1 MKIAVT
7 DANIFIDLIRLEI
20 LEYLF
25 RLELDLH
32 TTLNVVHELKADQYD
47 IVKPFIKDKSIDI
60 HSLTE
65 EEIIEITTKN
75 YSKKLS
81 PQDLSVI
88 ILALKLNAEVLTGD
102 NLLRK
107 YCQKERLE
115 VHGILWIFNLL
126 VEKELIPRNL
136 AFVKLELLISQ
147 NNRLPKD
154 ECNKRLND
162 WSL

>member
-1 MKIAVT
+1 MSFSLRIGLTYYV
-7 DANIFIDLIRLEI
+7 N
-20 LEYLF
+20 
-25 RLELDLH
+25 
-32 TTLNVVHELKADQYD
+32 ELKADQYN
-47 IVKPFIKDKSIDI
+47 ILKPFIKDKSIDI
-60 HSLTE
+60 HSLIE

-81 PQDLSVI
+81 PQDLSVV

-107 YCQKERLE
+107 FCQKERLE
-115 VHGILWIFNLL
+115 VHGILWIFDLI
-126 VEKELIPRNL
+126 VAKELITKNL
-136 AFVKLELLISQ
+136 AIIKLELLISQ